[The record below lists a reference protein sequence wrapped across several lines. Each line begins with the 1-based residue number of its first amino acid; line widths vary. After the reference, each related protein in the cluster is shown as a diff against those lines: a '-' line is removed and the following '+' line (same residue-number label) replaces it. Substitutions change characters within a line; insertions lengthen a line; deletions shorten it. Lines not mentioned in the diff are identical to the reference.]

1 MIDRDNLKD
10 AKRGIVR
17 GTCDWILTKEVLREW
32 VEEDARRLLWIRGEP
47 YTGKTMLSIF
57 VTQAL
62 EAERRILYFFCSAES
77 QQRSTVTAVLRGL
90 LWHLTELFPDLV
102 RAFRERCGSSIDGVL
117 SSRETLWAE
126 FMKLVAAIPREHIYC
141 VVDGLNEYDQD
152 SQEWLAEKFASLEE
166 DHDTPNVKVLV
177 ASQEVL
183 GPKGFNQLSL
193 DSDCREKVDNAVR
206 LFVESRADDLFGR
219 FPLSPLRRHDIK
231 TRLRMDAKGS
241 FLWVGFALDELLRQ
255 KSETD
260 VIDVLKDSPP
270 DFSELYDR
278 IWNKVPA
285 SQRTIRTRI
294 LESLALAYRPLTLG
308 ELIPLVGCWP
318 QADTPMTET
327 NLRELIGR
335 CAPLFRIVGQTVLLH
350 EFLQNYTD
358 NRFFPSNLRIVPEKV
373 HSRLTEACILSLT
386 QRDSPLAHYGRKSW
400 LSHAREADRLAQEL
414 IPHASSD
421 SGDSDYIKSLSGL
434 PLHFTCHLGIK
445 AWAVDILETCKK
457 RSVGLLTDL
466 DREGQTALHIAAAG
480 SQDDIVELLLKH
492 GASVHTRNRKGLTAL
507 HLAISKARPKM
518 VKLLLDYGADIYTE
532 DSEGRTVLHI
542 AASALEH
549 ANQQTAIKLLF
560 DHDAKQGPDYLTRL
574 ALWFTKE
581 TFVDSRDRQGRTA
594 LDVAVQRR
602 NATMV
607 DLLLKHGADVNSK
620 SEWTKTTPL
629 MYVFRA
635 YEFHTM
641 IRQDEDGAP
650 PMNSFEYAYS
660 ILDEE
665 DRDKERVIMRA
676 LVDNGAQFDR
686 EGDAG
691 RKILQAI
698 GGSGE

>member
-1 MIDRDNLKD
+1 
-10 AKRGIVR
+10 
-17 GTCDWILTKEVLREW
+17 
-32 VEEDARRLLWIRGEP
+32 
-47 YTGKTMLSIF
+47 
-57 VTQAL
+57 
-62 EAERRILYFFCSAES
+62 
-77 QQRSTVTAVLRGL
+77 
-90 LWHLTELFPDLV
+90 
-102 RAFRERCGSSIDGVL
+102 
-117 SSRETLWAE
+117 
-126 FMKLVAAIPREHIYC
+126 
-141 VVDGLNEYDQD
+141 
-152 SQEWLAEKFASLEE
+152 
-166 DHDTPNVKVLV
+166 
-177 ASQEVL
+177 
-183 GPKGFNQLSL
+183 
-193 DSDCREKVDNAVR
+193 
-206 LFVESRADDLFGR
+206 
-219 FPLSPLRRHDIK
+219 
-231 TRLRMDAKGS
+231 
-241 FLWVGFALDELLRQ
+241 
-255 KSETD
+255 
-260 VIDVLKDSPP
+260 
-270 DFSELYDR
+270 
-278 IWNKVPA
+278 
-285 SQRTIRTRI
+285 
-294 LESLALAYRPLTLG
+294 
-308 ELIPLVGCWP
+308 
-318 QADTPMTET
+318 MTET

-335 CAPLFRIVGQTVLLH
+335 CALLFRIVGQTVLLH
-350 EFLQNYTD
+350 ESLQNYTD

-373 HSRLTEACILSLT
+373 HSQLAEACILSLT

-414 IPHASSD
+414 ILHVSSD

-445 AWAVDILETCKK
+445 AWAVDIIETCKK

-492 GASVHTRNRKGLTAL
+492 GASVHTRNRKGLAAL

-691 RKILQAI
+691 RRILQAI